1 MPRLR
6 AAAALSLA
14 GAFFCGGS
22 ARAQFG
28 RGAPEWMADGGD
40 AQRSQWI
47 RSDPK
52 ISVQSLSKPGFEMVW
67 KIKLAHEPGPAA
79 TLDRY
84 IGYRGFR
91 SLALMASPS
100 GDLTG
105 IDTDLG
111 RIEWKRN
118 LPVSAARGSAVCSAG
133 MEAEAVRPTNA
144 AYPGAPAGRGGGGM
158 FGRSGPAKSG
168 VGEAGEGAVTIAEIA
183 ARAAA
188 ANPTAGRGGRA
199 PGAPGMPGGPEFR
212 RMPTLLDVLAS
223 DGMLHSMYISNGE
236 EPAAPTPFLPADA
249 KAHGL
254 IVVNNVAY
262 AATTDGCAG
271 APNGVWAL
279 DLASKQVVH
288 WETASGV
295 AGQAGFAFGPDGTV
309 YAATN
314 SGELVALDPK
324 TLEVKATYRADGQ
337 SFASSP
343 LVFEHQTK
351 SWVAAAGKDG
361 RVHLVDAASLT
372 GAAYPAAASG
382 DLASWQDGGGTRW
395 IAAPSKDAIAAWK
408 VADQEGSP
416 ALQPG
421 WTSREM
427 ASPMTPVVING
438 VVFAVSNA
446 SSPVLYAFDGSS
458 GRELWNSGKTMS
470 AQIRHGVL
478 SGSDTRLYLG
488 TSDGTFYAFG
498 FPIEH

>member
-1 MPRLR
+1 MPKFQ
-6 AAAALSLA
+6 AAAALSFA
-14 GAFFCGGS
+14 GAFLCVGG

-28 RGAPEWMADGGD
+28 RGAPEWMTDGGD
-40 AQRSQWI
+40 AQRSSWI

-52 ISVQSLSKPGFEMVW
+52 ISVAALSKPGFALAW
-67 KIKLAHEPGPAA
+67 KIKLDHEPGPAA

-91 SLALMASPS
+91 SLALMASAS

-111 RIEWKRN
+111 RVEWKRN
-118 LPVSAARGSAVCSAG
+118 LPVSAGGCSGG
-133 MEAEAVRPTNA
+133 MTAEAVRPTNA
-144 AYPGAPAGRGGGGM
+144 AYPGAPGGRGGGGG
-158 FGRSGPAKSG
+158 GRSGPAKSG
-168 VGEAGEGAVTIAEIA
+168 VGQPGEGAVTIAEIA

-188 ANPTAGRGGRA
+188 AEGMAGRGGRG
-199 PGAPGMPGGPEFR
+199 PGAPAIPPEFR
-212 RMPTLLDVLAS
+212 RMPTLLDVLAP
-223 DGMLHSMYISNGE
+223 DGALHSMYISNGD
-236 EPAAPTPFLPADA
+236 EPNAPTPFLPANA
-249 KAHGL
+249 KAQGL

-262 AATTDGCAG
+262 AATTEGCGG

-279 DLASKQVVH
+279 DLTSKQVAH

-295 AGQAGFAFGPDGTV
+295 AGKTGFAFGPDDTV

-314 SGELVALDPK
+314 SGELVALAPK
-324 TLEVKATYRADGQ
+324 TLEVKATYKSDGQ
-337 SFASSP
+337 PFASSP
-343 LVFEHQTK
+343 VVFEIKTK
-351 SWVAAAGKDG
+351 SWVAAASKDG

-372 GAAYPAAASG
+372 GSAFPAAASG
-382 DLASWQDGGGTRW
+382 DLASWQDGSGARW
-395 IAAPSKDAIAAWK
+395 IAAPSKDSVAVWK
-408 VADQEGSP
+408 VSGEDTPS
-416 ALQPG
+416 LQPG

-458 GRELWNSGKTMS
+458 GKELWNSGKTMT
-470 AQIRHGVL
+470 AQVGHGML
-478 SGSDTRLYLG
+478 SGSGSQVYLG
-488 TSDGTFYAFG
+488 TSDGTIYAFG

>member
-14 GAFFCGGS
+14 GAFLCAGT

-28 RGAPEWMADGGD
+28 RGAPEWMTDGGD
-40 AQRSQWI
+40 AQRSSWI

-52 ISVQSLSKPGFEMVW
+52 ISVASLGKPGFAVVW
-67 KIKLAHEPGPAA
+67 KIKLDHEPGPAA

-91 SLALMASPS
+91 SLALMASTS

-111 RIEWKRN
+111 RVEWKRS
-118 LPVSAARGSAVCSAG
+118 LPVSAAACSGG
-133 MEAEAVRPTNA
+133 MTAEAVRPTNV
-144 AYPGAPAGRGGGGM
+144 AYPSAPAARGGGT

-168 VGEAGEGAVTIAEIA
+168 VGQAGEGAVTIAEIA

-188 ANPTAGRGGRA
+188 EPTGGRGGRG
-199 PGAPGMPGGPEFR
+199 PGAAGIPPEFR
-212 RMPTLLDVLAS
+212 RMPTLLDVLAA
-223 DGMLHSMYISNGE
+223 DGTLHSMYISNGD
-236 EPAAPTPFLPADA
+236 EPAAPTPFLPPNA

-254 IVVNNVAY
+254 IVVDNTAY
-262 AATTDGCAG
+262 AATVDGCGG
-271 APNGVWAL
+271 APNGIWAM
-279 DLASKQVVH
+279 DLASKQVAH
-288 WETASGV
+288 WETAGGV
-295 AGQAGFAFGPDGTV
+295 AGRTGFAFGPDGTL

-314 SGELVALDPK
+314 SGELVALAPK
-324 TLEVKATYRADGQ
+324 TLEVKATYRSDGQ
-337 SFASSP
+337 PFTSSP
-343 LVFEHQTK
+343 VVFGNQSK
-351 SWVAAAGKDG
+351 SWVAAASKDG

-372 GAAYPAAASG
+372 GSAHAAAASG
-382 DLASWQDGGGTRW
+382 DLASWQDGSGTRW
-395 IAAPSKDAIAAWK
+395 IAAPSKDSIAAWK
-408 VADQEGSP
+408 VAGDDMPS
-416 ALQPG
+416 LQPG

-427 ASPMTPVVING
+427 ASPMTPLVING

-458 GRELWNSGKTMS
+458 GKELWNSGKTMT
-470 AQIRHGVL
+470 AQVRHGML
-478 SGSDTRLYLG
+478 TGSGSQIYLG
-488 TSDGTFYAFG
+488 TSDGTIYAFG